1 MRVNHTRSGESHGA
15 IPSLYLVGSY
25 SRLPF
30 APDIPSSGAST
41 EDDMQ
46 KGSLCLLGLALVAT
60 AAIAG
65 KAQFLRAPS
74 ASLGSPKVI
83 VKWTEIGLGST
94 DTVNYIASATAGARY
109 QCVNRGNNC
118 PAASNKEDV
127 LADVSVGGTFN
138 VDKNGRI
145 TGSLTI
151 PAPSGTLVCPGNQ
164 VVGVVSAVFT
174 NITLTDT
181 TNGVTAATDPSSLT
195 YNAPECP

>member
-1 MRVNHTRSGESHGA
+1 MFA
-15 IPSLYLVGSY
+15 APSPQVRA
-25 SRLPF
+25 RL
-30 APDIPSSGAST
+30 SCSGAAT

-46 KGSLCLLGLALVAT
+46 IKRTPCLLGLALVST

-65 KAQFLRAPS
+65 HPEFLRAPS

-83 VKWTEIGLGST
+83 VRWTEVGLGST
-94 DTVNYIASATAGARY
+94 DSIDYVASATAAARY

-127 LADVSVGGTFN
+127 LSNISVGGTFS

-145 TGSLTI
+145 TGALVI
-151 PAPSGTLVCPGNQ
+151 PAPPATLACPGNQ

-174 NITLTDT
+174 NIALTDL
-181 TNGVTAATDPSSLT
+181 TNGVSSPTNPSALT